1 MSANS
6 DLRTG
11 SVGHGSISCIV
22 HSLREVAE
30 EGASPYG
37 CEPGRA
43 VHGEVL
49 EVLEVDDYS
58 SIEPSNTCFSYLAWV
73 RLLDIGEQY
82 NNSHNYGPRIA
93 VGL

>member
-6 DLRTG
+6 DLGTG

-22 HSLREVAE
+22 HSLREVTE
-30 EGASPYG
+30 EGTPAYG
-37 CEPGRA
+37 CEPGGA

-58 SIEPSNTCFSYLAWV
+58 SVKPSNTCFLVLA
-73 RLLDIGEQY
+73 
-82 NNSHNYGPRIA
+82 
-93 VGL
+93 